1 MRRSPAAMLAL
12 LLACAAW
19 LAPSLAAATITPWT
33 GLVYIPNAPPPNTA
47 LRALHDGKNALRNDM
62 PATAKG
68 MLQKA
73 ISLDPTLA
81 EAHFWLAG
89 AHRALKE
96 GPMAQTELKK
106 ALALDPGLQAHAGE
120 LDRFGSAT
128 ALPPAKPVG
137 ANKSASQ
144 RCDDL
149 YATCRVSATRCN
161 ASGCQT
167 DFGRMASCTSEH
179 NQCLQRN

>member
-1 MRRSPAAMLAL
+1 MRK
-12 LLACAAW
+12 
-19 LAPSLAAATITPWT
+19 SLAALLAVSVAALAWLLPATSGATVTPWT
-33 GLVYIPNAPPPNTA
+33 GLVHSPNAPPPDTA
-47 LRALHDGKNALRNDM
+47 ERALFDGKNALRNNM

-73 ISLDPTLA
+73 IRIDPSLA

-89 AHRALKE
+89 AHRALQE
-96 GPMAQTELKK
+96 SPMAQNELKK

-120 LDRFGSAT
+120 LDRFGSAIP
-128 ALPPAKPVG
+128 LPPARPVG
-137 ANKSASQ
+137 SNKSGSQ

-149 YATCRVSATRCN
+149 HATCRVSATRCN

-167 DFGRMASCTSEH
+167 DFGRMATCTSEH